1 MPERLGSRNSPADD
15 CVLSCAGKPATFSLM
30 TKAAAT
36 PGRLLEAS
44 VPWTTGCFGTSIV
57 VSTERRASSICR
69 CATPRWT
76 KTCGWWFPAP
86 ARDAPWYLLTNEPI
100 ANVEDAW
107 KVVFAYARRRQVE
120 LCYRACKT
128 DLAMESPHLW
138 FWENRLK
145 LLLMVSLLYSFL
157 LSLLDQRCLPL
168 LNALLRNWCHRT
180 SITTT
185 VRQKGTLSTSS

>member
-1 MPERLGSRNSPADD
+1 M
-15 CVLSCAGKPATFSLM
+15 
-30 TKAAAT
+30 
-36 PGRLLEAS
+36 
-44 VPWTTGCFGTSIV
+44 
-57 VSTERRASSICR
+57 
-69 CATPRWT
+69 
-76 KTCGWWFPAP
+76 
-86 ARDAPWYLLTNEPI
+86 
-100 ANVEDAW
+100 EDAW

-145 LLLMVSLLYSFL
+145 LLLMVSLPYSFL

-180 SITTT
+180 RKRYRAAAIPLPRIRSALCALWLSYQPTFSIC
-185 VRQKGTLSTSS
+185 TLNSGWLMFSPARRKERPR